1 MIWERGVK
9 AQRRSSMLG
18 FLEFLY
24 LAVNSSNVSS
34 SCPPLLRA
42 TDVLKADLKHV
53 DCTCGA
59 SAGALLTVLRQGLKR
74 EVVVDRAASRKIE
87 VEAMAGREC
96 GLECEV
102 VVGGWFGRGDMKRGR
117 QNQFSV
123 LLAELRQR

>member
-1 MIWERGVK
+1 
-9 AQRRSSMLG
+9 MLG
-18 FLEFLY
+18 FLEFIY
-24 LAVNSSNVSS
+24 LAENSSNVSS

-42 TDVLKADLKHV
+42 TDVLKADLRHV

-74 EVVVDRAASRKIE
+74 EEVVDRAASRKIE
-87 VEAMAGREC
+87 VEAMAGRGC
-96 GLECEV
+96 GLECEVV
-102 VVGGWFGRGDMKRGR
+102 VVGGWFGRGDMKRDR